1 MKKNSFGTKT
11 AIALAVAAFAAGAA
25 VAADPAVK
33 LEGDM
38 TFTSDVVIN
47 KDTTGDTDNTWG
59 FSPSVQPGDETTG
72 FTNWVINGGTMT
84 VQDYEI
90 LAKKPAKGKT
100 TGVLTLNAGT
110 INVEADKMTTT
121 INGNH
126 IAING
131 GTINLTG
138 NETYQAAFGSYD
150 DFTMTGGTINV
161 GQNGKVWLSTDGGGL
176 SEDATDRAMQLKGG
190 TINLAGGKLAAGDED
205 DADEINLAGTTLN
218 VKKIAED
225 GGQNILQ
232 AQMITQDGSRVV
244 LEEGSS
250 LTIQSIHATN
260 KDKAT
265 ASYTLKS
272 GDFTIG
278 KDATA
283 SFGMDVYVAGGTITN
298 NGGKFESTGALTI
311 RDGGK
316 FTSALNGKTFAAA
329 TINLQDGGVLNLT
342 ELNSKLEGGAL
353 LVSGAGKTPLTVNLD
368 GGEVRLNDSAYTG
381 QYKIGEKTDVGIVN
395 ITSGEYHASKIWFG
409 AAEGNQLKVEEHS
422 DLHVGL
428 LDATNGQTVIN
439 GDLYA
444 DKVQIGVAATEETP
458 ATQGAG
464 EHFDIGGHGYADIGE
479 FVINAGQTYTH
490 DNGEMDIGTL
500 TVAEGGAFKMTNGE
514 VYTESENLVKE
525 DLSGTKD
532 GISVT
537 GGEVYL
543 TDSGDGYTIED
554 WQKMNTAVF
563 GQSTDGQVAFINQNI
578 ENADGSNV
586 SLVDVV
592 QAGIKDVGN
601 STLTFEFGPNRDWA
615 GKNASELMFG
625 ALDLS
630 EVEGYDKTYK
640 VGSENGS
647 LTLRGDRNGVV
658 FSGLEDKTLTL
669 ANVNF
674 GDAEE
679 DSGTINH
686 KLVLEGESTVTGTF
700 TMTNGLTIDNE
711 AGTSSAMLTVAEDGT
726 LVVKNGLSFTTAG
739 SNAKVVTVQGNL
751 GVDWMEDKA
760 GVVSI
765 DGGVFA
771 IEGNKPLAE
780 GEEVPTG
787 AFSGAVDVGMVE
799 FGVKGGV
806 YGIGA
811 DLAAT
816 QTAVA
821 KYFDAEEL
829 GGKKVVFLAKQTD
842 NNGAAFNASGMD
854 AILDMQGIA
863 NTAGFTVKDGA
874 VNADITVNDGTT
886 LHLMNLTSA
895 ALEGKAGEKTFR
907 VATTS
912 TGTGAK
918 VDFGTI
924 FYGNGNY
931 TTVPTDDET
940 GHIEAI
946 NNFGTIEN
954 GLVSFKPDQNV
965 INFVDGRTFSANL
978 INDVNEV
985 NFDNFTSKIV
995 FGLDDLAVAAYNEAI
1010 DRGLTDANEIRDYVD
1025 NKVSAALDGAELAQ
1039 NMAVAGG
1046 AFSTAVDINN
1056 EVWKALDRRM
1066 SAANLNAPRNA
1077 YGVTPWVDVIGT
1089 TNEAKDIF
1097 GGAGYE
1103 ADIYGAVLG
1112 ADWTAPCGAIVGLA
1126 FSVGQADAN
1135 SVDLD
1140 TKVDNDVDFWG
1151 VSLYGSH
1158 RVGNFNGKVDFGYVS
1173 TSNDLSAHT
1182 AFGKLD
1188 ESLDADIFTIGLGG
1202 EYIVNAGSFDVVPHA
1217 GIRWSS
1223 IDMDSSKYGADYDKM
1238 NVFQMPI
1245 GVTFSGTIEMT
1256 GWKVAPMVD
1265 LSVVPAF
1272 GDKDAVASFEGG
1284 INDTTRVVDTN
1295 PIQMTLGV
1303 NAQVDAWTFGVN
1315 YGLTAGGEE
1324 RLNNSFNL
1332 NARYTF

>member
-1 MKKNSFGTKT
+1 MNKNFKANKT
-11 AIALAVAAFAAGAA
+11 IIAAAIAAMISGVAFAADDAKSVWQDGDTTSVTIGAGQTEKVDVSSKDEVGTEGGAHNTNVATVVVDGGTLEILDGNRLLNNGLKNSLFNVKSGTVTIAGRTEGNTGTDHNA
-25 VAADPAVK
+25 VASV
-33 LEGDM
+33 
-38 TFTSDVVIN
+38 
-47 KDTTGDTDNTWG
+47 DTDNILIEG
-59 FSPSVQPGDETTG
+59 GDITLGKKDQAGSYMLGWESFKMTG
-72 FTNWVINGGTMT
+72 GKLTINDGAEIRVNNELEEGMVLAGGEVVLNGSAASEDKVARIYINDRDAHQDSALHLDGVKVTVAEGAFGEIAAPKIAMT
-84 VQDYEI
+84 AGSID
-90 LAKKPAKGKT
+90 LAKKS
-100 TGVLTLNAGT
+100 TLNVASS
-110 INVEADKMTTT
+110 AD
-121 INGNH
+121 G
-126 IAING
+126 
-131 GTINLTG
+131 
-138 NETYQAAFGSYD
+138 
-150 DFTMTGGTINV
+150 FTMTGGSITI
-161 GQNGKVWLSTDGGGL
+161 G
-176 SEDATDRAMQLKGG
+176 
-190 TINLAGGKLAAGDED
+190 
-205 DADEINLAGTTLN
+205 
-218 VKKIAED
+218 
-225 GGQNILQ
+225 
-232 AQMITQDGSRVV
+232 
-244 LEEGSS
+244 EE
-250 LTIQSIHATN
+250 
-260 KDKAT
+260 AT
-265 ASYTLKS
+265 AK
-272 GDFTIG
+272 
-278 KDATA
+278 
-283 SFGMDVYVAGGTITN
+283 FGMDVKVAGGSITN
-298 NGGKFESTGALTI
+298 NGGYFEANSLTLSN
-311 RDGGK
+311 GGK
-316 FTSALNGKTFAAA
+316 FTSALNGETFGAAQ
-329 TINLQDGGVLNLT
+329 INLQDGGILNLT

-353 LVSGAGKTPLTVNLD
+353 LVSGAGETPLTVNLD
-368 GGEVRLNDSAYTG
+368 GGEVRLNDSTYTG
-381 QYKIGEKTDVGIVN
+381 QYKIGEKSDVGIVN
-395 ITSGEYHASKIWFG
+395 IRSGEYHASKIWFG
-409 AAEGNQLKVEEHS
+409 AAESNALTVEQDA
-422 DLHVGL
+422 DLHVAL
-428 LDATNGQTVIN
+428 LDATNGTTTIK

-444 DKVQIGVAATEETP
+444 DKVQFGAAATEDAP
-458 ATQGAG
+458 AVQAAG
-464 EHFDIGGHGYADIGE
+464 EHFDIGDEGYADIGE

-686 KLVLEGESTVTGTF
+686 KLVLEGKSTVTGTF

-711 AGTSSAMLTVAEDGT
+711 AGTSAMLTVAEDGT

-780 GEEVPTG
+780 GEEAPTG
-787 AFSGAVDVGMVE
+787 AFSSAVDVGMVE
-799 FGVKGGV
+799 FDVNGGV

-924 FYGNGNY
+924 FYGNGDY

-965 INFVDGRTFSANL
+965 INFVDGRTFSAKL

-1238 NVFQMPI
+1238 NLFQMPI

>member
-1 MKKNSFGTKT
+1 MKKKSFGTKT
-11 AIALAVAAFAAGAA
+11 AIALAIAAFAAGAA
-25 VAADPAVK
+25 VAADPIKTTDDFENKFVIEAGDAYELTGAGVNGEDNRWGATAETGIADWNINGSLTLNGYYLVWQGTGSDPRNTPLASSNLKINNGAVVTLK
-33 LEGDM
+33 GTETHSSRLSASHIAVTGGSIALEGD
-38 TFTSDVVIN
+38 S
-47 KDTTGDTDNTWG
+47 
-59 FSPSVQPGDETTG
+59 
-72 FTNWVINGGTMT
+72 
-84 VQDYEI
+84 
-90 LAKKPAKGKT
+90 
-100 TGVLTLNAGT
+100 
-110 INVEADKMTTT
+110 
-121 INGNH
+121 
-126 IAING
+126 
-131 GTINLTG
+131 
-138 NETYQAAFGSYD
+138 AFGSYMS
-150 DFTMTGGTINV
+150 FNMTGGDVTI
-161 GQNGKVWLSTDGGGL
+161 GKDAKVWYSSDLADTDT
-176 SEDATDRAMQLKGG
+176 DKATGEMTLAGG
-190 TINLAGGKLAAGDED
+190 TINLAGGKLAAGDEN

-260 KDKAT
+260 KAT

-283 SFGMDVYVAGGTITN
+283 SFGMDVDVAGGTITN

-329 TINLQDGGVLNLT
+329 TINLQNGGVLNLT

-409 AAEGNQLKVEEHS
+409 AAEGNQLKVEAHS

-458 ATQGAG
+458 ATQGVG
-464 EHFDIGGHGYADIGE
+464 EHFDIGEHGYADIGE

-500 TVAEGGAFKMTNGE
+500 TVAEGGAFKMIKGE

-554 WQKMNTAVF
+554 WRKMNHAVF
-563 GQSTDGQVAFINQNI
+563 GDSINGQVAYLNQNI
-578 ENADGSNV
+578 VTADGTNV

-592 QAGIKDVGN
+592 QEGIKDVGY

-630 EVEGYDKTYK
+630 EAEGYDKTYK

-669 ANVNF
+669 ANVDF
-674 GDAEE
+674 GDGEE

-686 KLVLEGESTVTGTF
+686 KLVLEGKSTVTGTF

-711 AGTSSAMLTVAEDGT
+711 AGTSAMLTVAEDGT

-739 SNAKVVTVQGNL
+739 SNTEVVTVKGNL

-780 GEEVPTG
+780 GEEAPTG
-787 AFSGAVDVGMVE
+787 AFSGAVDVGMVK
-799 FGVKGGV
+799 FGDSGV

-842 NNGAAFNASGMD
+842 NNGAAFDASGMD

-863 NTAGFTVKDGA
+863 NTAGFTAKDGA

-995 FGLDDLAVAAYNEAI
+995 FGLDDLAIAAYNEAI

-1238 NVFQMPI
+1238 NLFQMPI

-1315 YGLTAGGEE
+1315 YSLMAGGEE